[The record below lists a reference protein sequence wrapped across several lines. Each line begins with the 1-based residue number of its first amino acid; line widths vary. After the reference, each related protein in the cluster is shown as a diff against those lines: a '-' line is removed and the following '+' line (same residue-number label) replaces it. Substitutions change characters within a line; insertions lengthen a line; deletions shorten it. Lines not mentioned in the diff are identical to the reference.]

1 MNKKGRGEN
10 PWRAAA
16 IFGLAGVDM
25 AICITA
31 GYFLGS
37 WMERALGAGPIMLAV
52 GVLAGLFAG
61 LLNIFFFIKKFL
73 EGQDG

>member
-1 MNKKGRGEN
+1 
-10 PWRAAA
+10 
-16 IFGLAGVDM
+16 M

-31 GYFLGS
+31 GYFLGR
-37 WMERALGAGPIMLAV
+37 WLERSLDAGPIMLAI
-52 GVLAGLFAG
+52 GVLAGLLAG

>member
-1 MNKKGRGEN
+1 
-10 PWRAAA
+10 
-16 IFGLAGVDM
+16 M